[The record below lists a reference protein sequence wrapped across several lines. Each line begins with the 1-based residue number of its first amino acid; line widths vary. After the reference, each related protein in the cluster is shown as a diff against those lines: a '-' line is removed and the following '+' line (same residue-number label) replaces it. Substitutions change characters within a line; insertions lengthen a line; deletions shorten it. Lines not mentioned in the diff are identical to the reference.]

1 MMHSFNNVLF
11 NVELFNIVFYCC
23 TNNAQLMTD
32 APQLTFTCSN
42 STIETLRKGVKYIQ
56 SWQ

>member
-11 NVELFNIVFYCC
+11 HVELFNIVFYCC

-56 SWQ
+56 S